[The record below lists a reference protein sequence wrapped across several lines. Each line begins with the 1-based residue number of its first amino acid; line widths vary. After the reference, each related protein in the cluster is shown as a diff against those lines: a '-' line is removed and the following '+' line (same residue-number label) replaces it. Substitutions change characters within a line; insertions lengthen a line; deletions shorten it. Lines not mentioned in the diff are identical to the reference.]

1 MGQAAL
7 TRPARKRAG
16 RGIVLWPLLFC
27 AGCAACDPRI
37 NAALGHLPP
46 HEGPQTPEAAYPVAC
61 PDVLEVTVRGRSDLS
76 GPVAVDPDGRLA
88 PGALPR
94 LEVEGATPEEVAV
107 RVADVL
113 SVARP
118 EVRVRVA
125 EYQSRHLFLFGQ
137 VQGSRHAVPY
147 QGSETVTELLH
158 RTGGLTPGAALSEVH
173 VVRPNVAAGK
183 RPEVFPIDLEAILL
197 KHDRRTDLTLEPGD
211 EVYVGETLRS
221 SWSRC
226 LPAWLK
232 MGGN

>member
-7 TRPARKRAG
+7 TTPARTRAG
-16 RGIVLWPLLFC
+16 RSLVLWPLLLC

-37 NAALGHLPP
+37 NAALDHLPP
-46 HEGPQTPEAAYPVAC
+46 HEGPPAVAYAVAC
-61 PDVLEVTVRGRSDLS
+61 PDVLEVSIRGRSDLS
-76 GPVAVDPDGRLA
+76 GPVVVDPDGRLA
-88 PGALPR
+88 PGPLPR
-94 LEVEGATPEEVAV
+94 LEVEGATPAEVAV

-118 EVRVRVA
+118 EVQVRVA
-125 EYQSRHLFLFGQ
+125 EHHSRHLFLFGQ
-137 VQGSRHAVPY
+137 VQGLRHALPY
-147 QGSETVTELLH
+147 QGPETVTELLH

-197 KHDRRTDLTLEPGD
+197 KHDRRSDLTLEPGD
-211 EVYVGETLRS
+211 QIYVGETLRS
-221 SWSRC
+221 SWCRC
-226 LPAWLK
+226 LPPWLR

>member
-7 TRPARKRAG
+7 TTPARTRAG
-16 RGIVLWPLLFC
+16 RSLVLWPLLLC

-37 NAALGHLPP
+37 NAALDHLPP
-46 HEGPQTPEAAYPVAC
+46 HEGPPATAYTVAC
-61 PDVLEVTVRGRSDLS
+61 PDVLEVSIRGRSDLS
-76 GPVAVDPDGRLA
+76 GPVVVDPDGRLA

-125 EYQSRHLFLFGQ
+125 EHHSRHLFLFGQ
-137 VQGSRHAVPY
+137 VQGLRHALPY
-147 QGSETVTELLH
+147 QGPETVTELLH

-197 KHDRRTDLTLEPGD
+197 KHDRRSDLTLEPGD
-211 EVYVGETLRS
+211 QIYVGETLRS
-221 SWSRC
+221 SWCRC
-226 LPAWLK
+226 LPPWLRL
-232 MGGN
+232 NP